1 MATGEIAISLD
12 EGTVK
17 RLDRLVK
24 SRIFPSRSKVIQDA
38 VGEKLKKLGKSRLAR
53 ECAKL
58 DPEFEKAFAE
68 EGLSYELNKDL
79 LNNEGSGRN
88 DLSSQS
94 EEILRERFRNTR
106 P

>member
-1 MATGEIAISLD
+1 MATAKIAISLD

-24 SRIFPSRSKVIQDA
+24 NKILPMRSKVIQDT
-38 VGEKLKKLGKSRLAR
+38 VEEKVNKLGKGRLAR

-58 DPEFEKAFAE
+58 DPEFEKALVE
-68 EGLSYELNKDL
+68 EGLSYELIKDL
-79 LNNEGSGRN
+79 LDNEGSGRN

-94 EEILRERFRNTR
+94 EEILRKRFRNTR

>member
-1 MATGEIAISLD
+1 MATAKIAISLD

-24 SRIFPSRSKVIQDA
+24 NRIFPSRSKVIQDA
-38 VGEKLKKLGKSRLAR
+38 VEEKLKKMGKGRFAR

-58 DPEFEKAFAE
+58 DPEFEKALAE
-68 EGLSYELNKDL
+68 EGLSYELIKDL

-94 EEILRERFRNTR
+94 EEILRKRFRNTR

>member
-1 MATGEIAISLD
+1 MATAKIAISLD

-24 SRIFPSRSKVIQDA
+24 NRIFPSRSKVIQDA
-38 VGEKLKKLGKSRLAR
+38 VEEKLKKLGKGRLAQ

-58 DPEFEKAFAE
+58 DPKFEKALAE
-68 EGLSYELNKDL
+68 EGLSYELIKDL
-79 LNNEGSGRN
+79 FNNEGSGRN

-94 EEILRERFRNTR
+94 EEILMKRFRNTR

>member
-1 MATGEIAISLD
+1 MATAKIAISLD

-17 RLDRLVK
+17 RLDRLVRK
-24 SRIFPSRSKVIQDA
+24 GIFPSRSKVIQDA
-38 VGEKLKKLGKSRLAR
+38 VEEKLKKMRKGRLAR

-68 EGLSYELNKDL
+68 EKLSYELIKDL
-79 LNNEGSGRN
+79 LDNGGSGRK

-94 EEILRERFRNTR
+94 EEILRKRFRNTR

>member
-17 RLDRLVK
+17 SLDRLVK

-94 EEILRERFRNTR
+94 EEIMRKRLRNTR

>member
-1 MATGEIAISLD
+1 MATSKIAISLD

-24 SRIFPSRSKVIQDA
+24 NRIFPSRSKVIQDA
-38 VGEKLKKLGKSRLAR
+38 VEEKLKKMGKGRLAR

-58 DPEFEKAFAE
+58 DPEFEKALAE
-68 EGLSYELNKDL
+68 EALSYELIKDL

-94 EEILRERFRNTR
+94 EEILRKRFRNTR

>member
-1 MATGEIAISLD
+1 MATAKIAISLD

-24 SRIFPSRSKVIQDA
+24 NRIFPSRSKVIQDA
-38 VGEKLKKLGKSRLAR
+38 VEEKLKKLGKGRLAR

-58 DPEFEKAFAE
+58 DPKFEKALAE
-68 EGLSYELNKDL
+68 EGLSYELIKDL
-79 LNNEGSGRN
+79 LNSEGSGRN

-94 EEILRERFRNTR
+94 EEILRKRFRNTR

>member
-1 MATGEIAISLD
+1 MATAKIAISLD

-38 VGEKLKKLGKSRLAR
+38 VEEKLNKMGKGRLAR

-58 DPEFEKAFAE
+58 DPEFEKALAE
-68 EGLSYELNKDL
+68 EGLSAEADQWPEY
-79 LNNEGSGRN
+79 
-88 DLSSQS
+88 
-94 EEILRERFRNTR
+94 
-106 P
+106 

>member
-1 MATGEIAISLD
+1 MATAKIAISLD

-24 SRIFPSRSKVIQDA
+24 NRIFPSRSKVIQDA
-38 VGEKLKKLGKSRLAR
+38 VEEKLKKLEKGRLAR

-58 DPEFEKAFAE
+58 DPEFEKALAE
-68 EGLSYELNKDL
+68 EGLSYESIKDL

-94 EEILRERFRNTR
+94 EEILRKRFRNTR